1 MQEYQCWDLIAPRLQ
16 NILSMPTLSLTAQT
30 ARRLVTIAK
39 REEEHIFKE
48 ASNNC

>member
-1 MQEYQCWDLIAPRLQ
+1 MQEYQCRDLIAPPLQ
-16 NILSMPTLSLTAQT
+16 NILSMPTLSLPVQT